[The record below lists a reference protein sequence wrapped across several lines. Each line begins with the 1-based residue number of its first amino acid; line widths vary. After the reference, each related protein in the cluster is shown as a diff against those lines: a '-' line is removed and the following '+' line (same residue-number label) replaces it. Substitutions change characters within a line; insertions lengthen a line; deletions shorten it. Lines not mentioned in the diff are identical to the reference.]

1 LAHTSFQY
9 LNEGPTLKV
18 DPFAKLRKSPLFKD
32 SQKFYEPGWT
42 TKDIV
47 ADPKFVN
54 LVSAPE
60 KPSDLR
66 LSQGSPAIDAGQAV
80 PAKWP
85 DPLREAD
92 EKELD
97 IGAVPFGVK
106 PWGGGIDG
114 RISVFG
120 GPQEKTP

>member
-1 LAHTSFQY
+1 MREGGNL
-9 LNEGPTLKV
+9 LWGVNEGPTQKV
-18 DPFAKLRKSPLFKD
+18 DPFARLRKSPLFKD

-47 ADPKFVN
+47 ADPKFVRLADN
-54 LVSAPE
+54 PG

-66 LSQGSPAIDAGQAV
+66 LSPGSPAIDAGQV
-80 PAKWP
+80 IQAKWP

-92 EKELD
+92 EREPD
-97 IGAVPFGVK
+97 IGAVPLGTKAWGV
-106 PWGGGIDG
+106 GIDG

-120 GPQEKTP
+120 GPQ